1 MNHLT
6 HDIVEIEGIWS
17 RKMKIEMMDCLIK
30 NSTRSIFIN
39 FGYVVGGV
47 DAKYVLDQLIAK
59 KENNPSIRIV
69 ICLIF
74 VQTSY
79 DEDYM
84 ILLRNTLDDVFVL
97 YHGIIRTENFPYF
110 HLSVCHHKC
119 ALFDDKELIIGSS
132 NYKDGFMYPDDVD
145 YVDNREN
152 FKKKLNHIFHLNFIT
167 KKFVEFD
174 VYIKFDREMVE
185 LFNLFYKVISGI
197 TIQKCDLIGYN
208 FKMEMTGINYGRK
221 YPIIDILRESKE
233 SVDIICFH
241 LWPRGDFYDALV
253 DLLKRGVRVRFI
265 IPSAESITTYFFY
278 IVCMYHIYRL
288 SHFGQIEYSAFC
300 VGGSVH
306 IKMVVSDNSR
316 LMISSANY
324 NEKSLNKKTESE
336 LWCDMWGD
344 KTEKIINGYN
354 DWIEK
359 IDFRKYR
366 RGGLFGR
373 VGDALYR
380 GTMRV
385 VSGFIEWMF

>member
-6 HDIVEIEGIWS
+6 HDIVEMEGIWS
-17 RKMKIEMMDCLIK
+17 RQMKIEMMGCLIR
-30 NSTRSIFIN
+30 NATRSIFIN
-39 FGYVVGGV
+39 FGYIVGGV

-59 KENNPSIRIV
+59 KNNNPSIRIV

-97 YHGIIRTENFPYF
+97 YHGIIRTQKFPYF

-119 ALFDDKELIIGSS
+119 ALFDERDMIIGSS
-132 NYKDGFMYPDDVD
+132 NYKDGFLYPDDVD

-152 FKKKLNHIFHLNFIT
+152 FKKKWNHIFHLNFIT
-167 KKFVEFD
+167 KTFVEFD
-174 VYIKFDREMVE
+174 VYIRFNREFVE
-185 LFNLFYKVISGI
+185 LFNVFYKVISGI
-197 TIQKCDLIGYN
+197 TINDCELVGYN

-221 YPIIDILRESKE
+221 YPIIDILRDSKE

-241 LWPRGDFYDALV
+241 LWPRGDFYDVLV

-288 SHFGQIEYSAFC
+288 SHFGKIEYSSFC

-306 IKMVVSDNSR
+306 IKMIVSDNSKV
-316 LMISSANY
+316 MISSANY
-324 NEKSLNKKTESE
+324 NDKSLNQKIESE
-336 LWCDMWGD
+336 LWCYVWGE
-344 KTEKIINGYN
+344 KTKNIIYKYN

-359 IDFRKYR
+359 IEFKKYR
-366 RGGLFGR
+366 QEGVFGWF
-373 VGDALYR
+373 GDMMYR

-385 VSGFIEWMF
+385 VSSFIEWMF